1 MSLSRDELLRPSL
14 QGATVAKAP
23 YSVQTM
29 FLTSFFG
36 GPFAALAIIG
46 ANAARLQRL
55 PRDLL
60 PLGLA
65 LAATAAFLGAL
76 HLAGWG
82 TDLRNYL
89 TELAGPSAVSYV
101 ARVVGLIIFG
111 MGYALHRA
119 EQRSA
124 DFMGLDRP
132 NGWIGGIACI
142 LVGTAAAFA
151 FGFIVAMLQQP

>member
-1 MSLSRDELLRPSL
+1 MGLSRDELLRPSL
-14 QGATVAKAP
+14 KGVTVAKAP

-36 GPFAALAIIG
+36 GPFAAIAIIG
-46 ANAARLQRL
+46 VNSVRLQRL
-55 PRDLL
+55 PQDLL

-65 LAATAAFLGAL
+65 LAAAVGFLGAL

-82 TDLRNYL
+82 ADLREYL
-89 TELAGPSAVSYV
+89 TALAGPRALSYV
-101 ARVVGLIIFG
+101 SRVIGLIIFG

-142 LVGTAAAFA
+142 LAGTAAAFA
-151 FGFIVAMLQQP
+151 FGFIIAILR